1 MKKGLVLLLYIQFC
15 LTVLA
20 QSFQPEFSVA
30 GFFPV
35 ENSGREVYSM
45 NPSWRFY
52 KGEVSGAEKVD
63 FDDSGWGR
71 VSLPHS
77 VDTLPSEASGC
88 ANYQGV
94 SWYRKHFSV
103 KPGLLGKKLFV
114 YFEAVMGKTRV
125 WVNGELCAT
134 HYGGYLPIILDV
146 TDKLGEENVIAVCTD
161 NSNDPLY
168 PPGKPQ

>member
-1 MKKGLVLLLYIQFC
+1 
-15 LTVLA
+15 
-20 QSFQPEFSVA
+20 
-30 GFFPV
+30 
-35 ENSGREVYSM
+35 M
-45 NPSWRFY
+45 NPSGRFY

-114 YFEAVMGKTRV
+114 YFEAVMGKPGFGSMENCV
-125 WVNGELCAT
+125 PLIMEAICPLFSM
-134 HYGGYLPIILDV
+134 LPISW
-146 TDKLGEENVIAVCTD
+146 ARRM
-161 NSNDPLY
+161 
-168 PPGKPQ
+168 